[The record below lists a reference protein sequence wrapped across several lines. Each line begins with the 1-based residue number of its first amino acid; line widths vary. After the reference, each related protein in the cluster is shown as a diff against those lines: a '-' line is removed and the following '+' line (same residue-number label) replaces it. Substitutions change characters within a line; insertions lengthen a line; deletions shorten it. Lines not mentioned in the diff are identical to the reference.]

1 MTQGGTG
8 YTAEEDKG
16 GLRTALAGLTTRGRS
31 FLAAGVAAAICA
43 YVLGQS
49 DLLRVGLLL
58 AVLPLVCAT
67 VLYRTRYRVAGSR
80 RLAPARVPAGSE
92 ARVHLR
98 MDNVSRL
105 PTGLLML
112 QDRVP
117 YVLGPRPRFV
127 LDRVEAGGRREVSY
141 RVRSDLRGRY
151 PLGPL
156 QLRLTDPFGMC
167 ELTRSFSTYD
177 TLTVIPRVEALP
189 PVRLTGEAKGYGDGR
204 QRSLALA
211 GEDDIIPRGY
221 RYGDDLRRVH
231 WRLTARYGELM
242 VRREEQPQRSRCTVL
257 LDTRGIAFEGAG
269 PDSAFEWAVSGAAS
283 TLVHMLERGFS
294 VRLLTDTGS
303 SVPGEGAD
311 GFAGASQESADAA
324 GMMMDTL
331 AVVDHSDGTGLSR
344 AYDVLRGGNEGLLI
358 AFLGDLDEEQA
369 TVLAKMRQRSGGAV
383 AFLLDSDSW
392 MREPTDVP
400 GPLDKSEDQ
409 LRMLREAGWTA
420 VRVPRGAGIADL
432 WREADRLRTGVAS
445 TGSTAGVV
453 AHERAGAT
461 GAVRGGGHSHGLVCS
476 AAAGRSG
483 DLALPGGVPAGD
495 PVRCGRADPAGSAGP
510 AADRGGAGA
519 GDADAADAGL
529 RAAAGLPRDH
539 PGARG
544 LQPVRGAAAGGR
556 GRRRTVRDSGAAVR
570 RHPADAGRRCPGDRA
585 RGGRTGGD
593 VPQRGSRGPP
603 LLALYSV
610 AAGLSGAVPHGCGS
624 CSRPPAI

>member
-1 MTQGGTG
+1 MTDGGPQP
-8 YTAEEDKG
+8 AQPEEGKG

-31 FLAAGVAAAICA
+31 FLAAGIAAAVCA

-58 AVLPLVCAT
+58 AVLPPVCAT

-80 RLAPARVPAGSE
+80 RLSPARVPASSE

-204 QRSLALA
+204 HRSLALA
-211 GEDDIIPRGY
+211 GEDDVIPRGY
-221 RYGDDLRRVH
+221 RHGDDLRRVH
-231 WRLTARYGELM
+231 WRSTARYGELM
-242 VRREEQPQRSRCTVL
+242 VRREEQPQRARCTVL
-257 LDTRGIAFEGAG
+257 LDTRAHAFRGAG

-283 TLVHMLERGFS
+283 ALVHMLERGFS
-294 VRLLTDTGS
+294 VRLLTDTGN
-303 SVPGEGAD
+303 SVPGEGSD

-324 GMMMDTL
+324 GLMMDTL
-331 AVVDHSDGTGLSR
+331 AVIDHSDGAGLSP

-369 TVLAKMRQRSGGAV
+369 TVAAKMRQRTGAAV
-383 AFLLDSDSW
+383 AFVLDSTGW
-392 MREPTDVP
+392 AQGP
-400 GPLDKSEDQ
+400 GGGPSGPGDERV
-409 LRMLREAGWTA
+409 RMLRQAGWTA
-420 VRVPRGAGIADL
+420 VAVPPGVALADL
-432 WREADRLRTGVAS
+432 WRQADHLRAS
-445 TGSTAGVV
+445 TGPAP
-453 AHERAGAT
+453 AT
-461 GAVRGGGHSHGLVCS
+461 G
-476 AAAGRSG
+476 
-483 DLALPGGVPAGD
+483 
-495 PVRCGRADPAGSAGP
+495 
-510 AADRGGAGA
+510 
-519 GDADAADAGL
+519 
-529 RAAAGLPRDH
+529 
-539 PGARG
+539 
-544 LQPVRGAAAGGR
+544 
-556 GRRRTVRDSGAAVR
+556 TT
-570 RHPADAGRRCPGDRA
+570 
-585 RGGRTGGD
+585 TGGW
-593 VPQRGSRGPP
+593 G
-603 LLALYSV
+603 
-610 AAGLSGAVPHGCGS
+610 
-624 CSRPPAI
+624 